1 MGLVSVA
8 HAQLPH
14 LSRFSVVGG
23 GNLTEAVT
31 SQINNI
37 TYGQG
42 LGLELGVL
50 VEIEARSKTFSFET
64 GMLYQKKNVTSL
76 TSGSDV
82 TYHENF
88 NDLEVPL
95 IFRARLNRVFS
106 LGLGSY
112 LDYGLGNINET
123 SSNGSSNTSFS
134 EENLVRLDYGLIGSV
149 RYDLLSRFFV
159 DARFHLGLENL
170 SGATGTSFK
179 FNAFQILLGFYFDGP
194 LVPGFSR

>member
-1 MGLVSVA
+1 
-8 HAQLPH
+8 
-14 LSRFSVVGG
+14 
-23 GNLTEAVT
+23 
-31 SQINNI
+31 
-37 TYGQG
+37 
-42 LGLELGVL
+42 
-50 VEIEARSKTFSFET
+50 
-64 GMLYQKKNVTSL
+64 
-76 TSGSDV
+76 
-82 TYHENF
+82 
-88 NDLEVPL
+88 
-95 IFRARLNRVFS
+95 LNRVFS